1 MALTQDD
8 VYQAAD
14 ELRAIASLGL
24 QYAQTNYDRDRYERT
39 LAIGMRLL
47 SKLEAK
53 PFELFMDEF
62 RRDNWLHI
70 SPASVAEAFVQRDD
84 KVLLIRRKDNG
95 LWALPGGLTDVG
107 ETLAQCAVRE
117 LWEETGLRG
126 KAQRLL
132 AVFDNRLWNGYIKAQ
147 LFGSVFYVAEIDGI
161 PTISAETLDVEFF
174 SEEGLPDLD
183 PFHARRVPLLFK
195 LMRGEVD
202 VPYFDP

>member
-24 QYAQTNYDRDRYERT
+24 QYSKTEYDRDRYERT
-39 LAIGMRLL
+39 LAVGMRLL
-47 SKLEAK
+47 SKLEGK
-53 PFELFMDEF
+53 PIKLSMDEF

-70 SPASVAEAFVQRDD
+70 SPANGAEAFVFRDD

-107 ETLAQCAVRE
+107 ETLAHCAERE

-126 KAQRLL
+126 KADRLL
-132 AVFDNRLWNGYIKAQ
+132 AVFDNRLWNGYIKAH
-147 LFGSVFYVAEIDGI
+147 LFGSVFHVIAVDGD
-161 PTISAETLDVEFF
+161 PSVSNETLDVAFF
-174 SEEGLPDLD
+174 SEESLPELD
-183 PFHARRVPLLFK
+183 PFHAKTCAITFQAHARRSACAIL
-195 LMRGEVD
+195 
-202 VPYFDP
+202 